1 VSHDDFHTLSHLAHE
16 RVYDSAESA
25 RLARTWTRQDTV
37 DGWRH
42 ARMYRTLDP
51 LLTARPGAR
60 WVTVG
65 DGRYGT
71 DAHYLQA
78 HGADALATDISDT
91 MLQRAK
97 EEGFIRDYRNENA
110 EHLSFADGVFDYAL
124 CKESYHHFPRPML
137 ALYEL
142 LRVAR
147 RGVVLIE
154 PDETPI
160 LASPRHLVK
169 MMVKSALIRLG
180 LGQRFGDRATSII
193 DTGVNWY
200 EEVGNFGYAISRR
213 EMERV
218 ALGLDL
224 PHVAFLG
231 LNDAYEPGVED
242 EPATEDSALFRR
254 IRGDIAAQDRQSQRG
269 LSRTRPKLLVAMIF
283 KETLDPALRAALSTA
298 GYEVRDLPRNPY
310 LRAPRSSS

>member
-1 VSHDDFHTLSHLAHE
+1 MSADFHTLSHRAHE

-51 LLTARPGAR
+51 LLAAHPGAR

-71 DAHYLQA
+71 DAHYLESR
-78 HGADALATDISDT
+78 GADALATDIADT

-97 EEGFIRDYRNENA
+97 AEGFIRDYRKENA
-110 EHLSFADGVFDYAL
+110 ERLTFADDSFDFAL

-147 RGVVLIE
+147 RGVALIE
-154 PDETPI
+154 PDETPA
-160 LASPRHLVK
+160 LMSPRHIGK
-169 MMVKSALIRLG
+169 MLVKSALIRLG
-180 LGQRFGDRATSII
+180 LGARFGDRSTGII

-218 ALGLDL
+218 ALGLNL

-242 EPATEDSALFRR
+242 EPATEDSARFRR
-254 IRGDIAAQDRQSQRG
+254 IRDDIAAQDRRGERG
-269 LSRTRPKLLVAMIF
+269 LSRSRPKLLVAMIF
-283 KETLDPALRAALSTA
+283 KEPLDPALRTGLHTA

-310 LRAPRSSS
+310 LRG